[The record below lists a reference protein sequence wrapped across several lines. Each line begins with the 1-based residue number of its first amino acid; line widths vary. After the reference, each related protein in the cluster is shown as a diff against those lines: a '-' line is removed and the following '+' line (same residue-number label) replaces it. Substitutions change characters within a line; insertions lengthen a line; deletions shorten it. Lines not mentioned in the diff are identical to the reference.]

1 MFNLFKRK
9 KKSGCPN
16 CYEKDIISFGTD
28 YLENK
33 IISLIKLT
41 DEIGGIKI
49 YKCEKCDTQF
59 YIKENMYER
68 IIDGQIELLKKW
80 SEKNLVCP
88 VNLKAEIEKIGL
100 TNDWNLSRIAPCKIE
115 LNNGQK
121 FEFTTIK
128 FSNQPPLGYHYSTFN
143 NIFFI
148 DEVKIIT
155 ESEYGIS
162 LSIRN
167 KAENAEE
174 KRMGFYPTILKTKEG
189 NKIALNGISLFFNS
203 YEIKGSELELANEE
217 WNHKEKYI
225 YDTEDK
231 SEKTIVIAKK

>member
-1 MFNLFKRK
+1 LFNLFKRK

-16 CYEKDIISFGTD
+16 CYEKDIFAFGAD

-33 IISLIKLT
+33 FISSIKLT

-49 YKCEKCDTQF
+49 YECEKCNTKF
-59 YIKENMYER
+59 YIKGNMYER
-68 IIDGQIELLKKW
+68 IIDGQIELLQKW
-80 SEKNLVCP
+80 SEKNLICP
-88 VNLKAEIEKIGL
+88 DDLKNEIEKIGL
-100 TNDWNLSRIAPCKIE
+100 TNDWNLNRIAPCKIE
-115 LNNGQK
+115 LNNGKK
-121 FEFTTIK
+121 FEYTTLK
-128 FSNQPPLGYHYSTFN
+128 FSNEPPLGFHYTTFK

-148 DEVKIIT
+148 DEVKYIA
-155 ESEYGIS
+155 ESDYGVS
-162 LSIRN
+162 FEIRN
-167 KAENAEE
+167 QAEKSEE
-174 KRMGFYPTILKTKEG
+174 KRMGFYPTVLKTKEG